1 MQQARKM
8 STANRPVRPVQ
19 PTREYSPGAQRARR
33 LKKAKLITIALT
45 CFILGLVVIAQY
57 SSLVILN
64 YRLSSVRSD
73 LARSGESARALE
85 LEAAQLGAVS
95 RIDQLAREELGM
107 VEPEIDQVQ
116 VINISQRG
124 RYQPGE

>member
-19 PTREYSPGAQRARR
+19 PTREYLPGTQRVRR

-73 LARSGESARALE
+73 LARSEESARALE

-107 VEPEIDQVQ
+107 VEPEGDQVQ